1 MEWPISLI
9 DGPIGMKGMVLL
21 LYKNAITGEVCA
33 FVVVDLVLDRD
44 DESEVDLVWSRLH
57 PRTNLLQFQLNG

>member
-9 DGPIGMKGMVLL
+9 DGPIGMKRKGMVLL
-21 LYKNAITGEVCA
+21 LYKNVITGEVCA
-33 FVVVDLVLDRD
+33 FVMVDLVLDRD

-57 PRTNLLQFQLNG
+57 PRTNLL